1 MDCFIGSNM
10 SDYNAEKD
18 ISTYNK
24 KLNECLSNRL
34 NAYQTEL
41 GNWQEQLDMIYH
53 DIDAWKSKVL
63 AIKNKYPKPE
73 E

>member
-1 MDCFIGSNM
+1 M
-10 SDYNAEKD
+10 SDYNAETQ

>member
-1 MDCFIGSNM
+1 M

-41 GNWQEQLDMIYH
+41 GNWQEQLDMMKIKLKVWQIIKIIFH
-53 DIDAWKSKVL
+53 TDINWKISLVIMVWL
-63 AIKNKYPKPE
+63 A
-73 E
+73 

>member
-1 MDCFIGSNM
+1 M

-53 DIDAWKSKVL
+53 DINEWKSKVL

>member
-1 MDCFIGSNM
+1 M

-63 AIKNKYPKPE
+63 AIKNKY
-73 E
+73 

>member
-1 MDCFIGSNM
+1 MDSFIGSSM

>member
-1 MDCFIGSNM
+1 M
-10 SDYNAEKD
+10 SDYNAETE

-24 KLNECLSNRL
+24 KLNECISNRL

>member
-1 MDCFIGSNM
+1 M
-10 SDYNAEKD
+10 SDYNVEKD

>member
-1 MDCFIGSNM
+1 M
-10 SDYNAEKD
+10 SDYNAETQ

-24 KLNECLSNRL
+24 KLNECISNRL

>member
-1 MDCFIGSNM
+1 MDSFIGSNM

>member
-1 MDCFIGSNM
+1 M

-34 NAYQTEL
+34 NAYQTEI
-41 GNWQEQLDMIYH
+41 GNWQEQ
-53 DIDAWKSKVL
+53 
-63 AIKNKYPKPE
+63 
-73 E
+73 

>member
-1 MDCFIGSNM
+1 M

-63 AIKNKYPKPE
+63 AIKNKYPKPKE
-73 E
+73 